1 MTSNKT
7 YVIAEAG
14 VNHNGSLEMAKKLV
28 DVAIAAEA
36 DAVKF
41 QTFRTESIVSR
52 YAGKADYQKETTGSQ
67 SSQFEM
73 IKALELEEHNQKKL
87 FNYCKEK
94 GIQFLSTPYDLE
106 SVDFLAFELDLP
118 ILKIASAEITNGP
131 LLLRAAQSQKSI
143 ILSTGMCEP
152 SEIETALGV
161 LAFGYIKPKDMP
173 SLKGFKD
180 AYLSSEGK
188 SALLN
193 KVTLLQCTTE
203 YPAPHDEIHL
213 RAMETLHTLFRLPVG
228 YSDHTVGLAISFAAT
243 ALGASIIEK
252 HFTLDRNLPGP
263 DHRASL
269 EPDEL
274 TEWIQGIRTVE
285 RALGTSEKTCRPCE
299 QNNRPIMRK
308 SLIAKI
314 EIKKGDLL
322 TDKNLIIKR
331 PGDGVSPMEYWDYL
345 GKSADK
351 DYGPDERIC
360 PWRIE

>member
-1 MTSNKT
+1 MTPNKT

-14 VNHNGSLEMAKKLV
+14 VNHNGSLEMAKQLV
-28 DVAIAAEA
+28 DVAIAARA

-52 YAGKADYQKETTGSQ
+52 FAGKADYQKETTGSQ

-73 IKALELEEHNQKKL
+73 IKALELDEENQKKL
-87 FNYCKEK
+87 FNYCREK

-106 SVDFLAFELDLP
+106 SVDFLASELELP
-118 ILKIASAEITNGP
+118 TLKIASAEITNGP

-152 SEIETALGV
+152 NEIETALGV
-161 LAFGYIKPKDMP
+161 LAFGYMEPENVP
-173 SLKGFKD
+173 SLGGFKK

-203 YPAPHDEIHL
+203 YPAPYDEIHL
-213 RAMETLHTLFRLPVG
+213 RAMETLYELFGLPVG
-228 YSDHTVGLAISFAAT
+228 YSDHTVGLAISIAAT

-252 HFTLDRNLPGP
+252 HYTLDRNLPGP

-269 EPDEL
+269 EPAEL
-274 TEWIQGIRTVE
+274 AEMILGIRMVE
-285 RALGTSEKTCRPCE
+285 KAMGTPQKNCRPCE
-299 QNNRPIMRK
+299 QKNRPVMRK
-308 SLIAKI
+308 CLIANK
-314 EIKKGDLL
+314 EIKKGDLF
-322 TDKNLIIKR
+322 TDQNLIIKR
-331 PGDGVSPMEYWDYL
+331 PGDGVSPMQYWDYL
-345 GKSADK
+345 GKLADK
-351 DYGPDERIC
+351 DYGPDEKIC
-360 PWRIE
+360 SQQIE

>member
-1 MTSNKT
+1 MTPNKT

-14 VNHNGSLEMAKKLV
+14 VNHNGSLEMAKELV
-28 DVAIAAEA
+28 DAAVAAEA

-41 QTFRTESIVSR
+41 QTFKTESIVSR
-52 YAGKADYQKETTGSQ
+52 FAGKADYQKETTGSQ

-73 IKALELEEHNQKKL
+73 IKELELNEQNQKKL
-87 FNYCKEK
+87 FDYCGEK

-106 SVDFLAFELDLP
+106 SVDFLTTELDLP
-118 ILKIASAEITNGP
+118 TLKIASAEITNGP

-152 SEIETALGV
+152 DEIETALGV
-161 LAFGYIKPKDMP
+161 LAFGYIKTNAVP
-173 SLKGFKD
+173 SLEGFKK

-188 SALLN
+188 SALLDR
-193 KVTLLQCTTE
+193 VTLLQCTTE
-203 YPAPHDEIHL
+203 YPAPYEEIHL
-213 RAMETLHTLFRLPVG
+213 RVMETLHGLFGLPVG

-252 HFTLDRNLPGP
+252 HYTLDRNLPGP

-269 EPDEL
+269 EPNEL
-274 TEWIQGIRTVE
+274 EDMIRGIRE
-285 RALGTSEKTCRPCE
+285 IEKAMGSPEKTCRPCE
-299 QNNRPIMRK
+299 QKNKPVMRK
-308 SLIAKI
+308 SLIANE

-322 TDKNLIIKR
+322 TDQNLITKR
-331 PGDGVSPMEYWDYL
+331 PGDGISPMQYWDYL

-351 DYGPDERIC
+351 DYGPDEKIYSQGT
-360 PWRIE
+360 E